1 MTASARVTAIFRE
14 PLATRKKRECNK
26 FDGTFRTDLE
36 LCRWQRPNRS
46 QIRLQLFEN

>member
-14 PLATRKKRECNK
+14 PLATRKNPECNEL
-26 FDGTFRTDLE
+26 DGTIRTDLE
-36 LCRWQRPNRS
+36 LCRWRRPNRS